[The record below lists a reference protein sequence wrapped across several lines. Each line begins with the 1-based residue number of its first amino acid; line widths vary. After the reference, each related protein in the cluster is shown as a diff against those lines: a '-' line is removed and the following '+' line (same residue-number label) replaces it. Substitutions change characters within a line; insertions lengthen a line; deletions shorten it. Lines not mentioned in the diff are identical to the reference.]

1 MDVLSVQGQGAL
13 YTAIVLIA
21 VIIVVHGIKLA
32 RIGYRTLGKKLPP
45 DPPPED
51 KEPRE
56 PVYFLV
62 ERKTRRNTPPP
73 GASTSKND
81 QPRFSTV
88 SEPVT
93 VRTLTLALPVPATYA
108 PSAYAAPNASQ
119 NCPPAV

>member
-62 ERKTRRNTPPP
+62 ERKKRRPKTEYSTPRRIDF
-73 GASTSKND
+73 KK
-81 QPRFSTV
+81 
-88 SEPVT
+88 
-93 VRTLTLALPVPATYA
+93 
-108 PSAYAAPNASQ
+108 
-119 NCPPAV
+119 